1 MPKISI
7 IIPVYNAEKY
17 LRECLDSIINQ
28 TLKDI
33 EIICINDYSTDNSLQ
48 ILQEYAKN
56 DNRIKILKGKKTGAG
71 GARNVGLEI
80 ATGEYI
86 TFFDADDF
94 LEKNSYEKIYNNAVT
109 NNSDIVV
116 FDYDKYISTTKQ
128 YYKNEILY
136 IPDNLSE
143 KVFSI
148 DNYPKIIF
156 TNLSNRVCN
165 KIFKTSMIKENN
177 ISFQEIIY
185 ANDVYFCRSALFI
198 AKRISILKDILFHYR
213 VGITTNLQS
222 NKNKYPIEFCKS
234 LYKLKEFLEENRLYT
249 KYEQYFKEFVIN
261 EINSNSINL
270 KNDPYAYLKL
280 RNYLYRHFLTD
291 MNIKKNEIKCW
302 SILQIF
308 ISWIFSIRNFR
319 YTDYKILIILGF
331 RFMIRKKNIC
341 K

>member
-234 LYKLKEFLEENRLYT
+234 LYKLKEFLEENLLYT

-261 EINSNSINL
+261 EINLS
-270 KNDPYAYLKL
+270 
-280 RNYLYRHFLTD
+280 
-291 MNIKKNEIKCW
+291 
-302 SILQIF
+302 
-308 ISWIFSIRNFR
+308 
-319 YTDYKILIILGF
+319 LIHI
-331 RFMIRKKNIC
+331 
-341 K
+341 